1 MNNHKYN
8 IKLKKNI
15 KYSLC
20 TCGFSKKLPLCD
32 NAHREYN
39 EKNKVS
45 FKSLKIC
52 SKQEVSLELTCKNW
66 IKDE

>member
-1 MNNHKYN
+1 MK
-8 IKLKKNI
+8 IKKNI

-20 TCGFSKKLPLCD
+20 TCGLSSKLPLCD
-32 NAHREYN
+32 NAHRKYN
-39 EKNKVS
+39 IENKGIIN

-52 SKQEVSLELTCKNW
+52 SNKDTVLDVRCKNW